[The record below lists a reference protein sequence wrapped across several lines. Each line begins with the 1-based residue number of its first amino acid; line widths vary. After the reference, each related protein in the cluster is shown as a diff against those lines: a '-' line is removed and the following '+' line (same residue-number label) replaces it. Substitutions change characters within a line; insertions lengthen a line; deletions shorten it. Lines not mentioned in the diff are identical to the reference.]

1 MFSVCLHR
9 RYKFL
14 IIKPDWQRRRL
25 QSSRTAESQDLYDM
39 TGGGLPKSAACRLVF
54 RRSRRNRDYLKLYF
68 PEPIS
73 TSTYSPASVMLCMP
87 GFSLTETLNA
97 LGMRTTAEVLP
108 GTVTVQLNLPFFLDQ
123 ALSMVP

>member
-1 MFSVCLHR
+1 
-9 RYKFL
+9 
-14 IIKPDWQRRRL
+14 
-25 QSSRTAESQDLYDM
+25 
-39 TGGGLPKSAACRLVF
+39 
-54 RRSRRNRDYLKLYF
+54 
-68 PEPIS
+68 
-73 TSTYSPASVMLCMP
+73 MLCMP